1 MKTTINKNNIGVL
14 TFKKFDENV
23 LLNSHFDTAELFK
36 IILYDLDFVRFEIFD
51 KNKKLLLTTNRF
63 EEEPNVVIIQLAKVE
78 RDENIKWTNFN
89 AYRTPMYIY
98 GKKIEW
104 KVNGRIFKTKKSATT
119 FAEFTN
125 SDVVGIIE
133 KFVDRD

>member
-14 TFKKFDENV
+14 TFRKFDENV
-23 LLNSHFDTAELFK
+23 LLNSHFAIAELLK

-63 EEEPNVVIIQLAKVE
+63 EEEPDVVIIQPAKVE
-78 RDENIKWTNFN
+78 RDEEIKWTNFN

-104 KVNGRIFKTKKSATT
+104 VVCIFRTILHHHSTPKYTS
-119 FAEFTN
+119 
-125 SDVVGIIE
+125 
-133 KFVDRD
+133 

>member
-14 TFKKFDENV
+14 TFRKFHENV
-23 LLNSHFDTAELFK
+23 LLNSRFDTAELFK
-36 IILYDLDFVRFEIFD
+36 IILHDLDFVRFEIFD
-51 KNKKLLLTTNRF
+51 KNKKLLLTANRF
-63 EEEPNVVIIQLAKVE
+63 EEKPDVVIIQPAKVE
-78 RDENIKWTNFN
+78 RDEEIKWTNLN

-104 KVNGRIFKTKKSATT
+104 KVNDRVFKTKKSATA

-125 SDVVGIIE
+125 SDIAAIIE
-133 KFVDRD
+133 KFIDRG